1 MMFRGRF
8 EHTIDTKG
16 RVSIPAR
23 FRDTLATQDEER
35 LIVTNFDQC
44 LWAYPLNEW
53 RSVED
58 KVAALPQ
65 FKPEVKMLQR
75 FFISAACECSLDSH
89 GRIMI
94 PVTLKKYAGF
104 KKNIILVGMTKRI
117 EIWDADRWNKVFAEA
132 EDELAGLGEELAD
145 LGL

>member
-1 MMFRGRF
+1 MFRGRF
-8 EHTIDTKG
+8 EHIIDTKG
-16 RVSIPAR
+16 RVSIPAK
-23 FRDTLATQDEER
+23 FREALVAQDEER

-44 LWAYPLNEW
+44 LWAYPPSEW
-53 RSVED
+53 RRVEE

-75 FFISAACECSLDSH
+75 FFISAASECSLDSH

-94 PVTLKKYAGF
+94 PTTLKKYADLRKSVVF
-104 KKNIILVGMTKRI
+104 VGMTTRI
-117 EIWDADRWNKVFAEA
+117 EIWDQDRWSQVFEEA
-132 EDELAGLGEELAD
+132 EHELKKLGEKLAD